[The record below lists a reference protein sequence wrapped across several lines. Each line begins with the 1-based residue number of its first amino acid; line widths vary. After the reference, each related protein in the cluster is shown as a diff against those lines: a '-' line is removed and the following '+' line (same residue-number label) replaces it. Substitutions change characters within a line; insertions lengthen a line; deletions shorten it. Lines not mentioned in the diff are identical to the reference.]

1 MRSFIGLVMILSL
14 LAVSPVQA
22 QDDDHNKYFDQTGHN
37 IQGAFWHFYQ
47 NVNEAETFLGYP
59 ITEQFINQDGV
70 LVQYFQRARLELQ
83 NGEVHLSPL
92 GTLTYKTGVQL
103 RIDNPLAC
111 RDFETGDAVC
121 FAFLQYFDE
130 HGGLALLGYPI
141 SPFEYQ
147 DNRVV
152 QYFQNGRLEW
162 HPSKPEGQRVVMGEL
177 GAIFFNSTGEDPAR
191 RDPVLPLDP
200 SIRTRVL
207 SLKVRAFPWKAVTYS
222 TDQQLIFVVVQ
233 DQTFQPVQGAIGQ
246 AKVIWTTGE
255 EKTLPVLIDENGIA
269 TLPLTIANQAYGG
282 LVTIDVQVSLGEQSG
297 QTTTSFRIW
306 Y

>member
-1 MRSFIGLVMILSL
+1 MGLVMILGL
-14 LAVSPVQA
+14 LTVSPAQA
-22 QDDDHNKYFDQTGHN
+22 QDDDLNYYFDQTRHN
-37 IQGAFWHFYQ
+37 IQGEFWRFYQ
-47 NVNEAETFLGYP
+47 NVFEAETFLGYP
-59 ITEQFINQDGV
+59 ITEQFVNQDGV
-70 LVQYFQRARLELQ
+70 LVQYFQRARLELG
-83 NGEVHLSPL
+83 NGEVRLSPL

-103 RIDNPLAC
+103 KIDNPLAC
-111 RDFETGDAVC
+111 RDYKTGDAVC

-147 DNRVV
+147 DNRIV

-162 HPSKPEGQRVVMGEL
+162 HPSNPEGQRVVMGNL
-177 GAIFFNSTGEDPAR
+177 GLAYNMANEDPAR
-191 RDPVLPLDP
+191 RDPVLPLDAG
-200 SIRTRVL
+200 IRTQVL

-233 DQTFQPVQGAIGQ
+233 DQTLQPVQGAIGQ
-246 AKVIWTTGE
+246 AKITWTTGVE
-255 EKTLPVLIDENGIA
+255 ETLPILTDENGIA
-269 TLPLTIANQAYGG
+269 TLPLSVVNQPYGG
-282 LVTIDVQVSLGEQSG
+282 LVTIDVQISLGEQSG